1 MYRVDEAVV
10 AKGSDTVVPSVPFV
24 YILMVLVDDP
34 EKVIVAKYHWLR
46 TGVSETVPYPLVYCL

>member
-10 AKGSDTVVPSVPFV
+10 AKGSDTVALSVPFV
-24 YILMVLVDDP
+24 YILIVLVDDA
-34 EKVIVAKYHWLR
+34 ENVIVTKDHWLR